1 MKARRILSL
10 VGTFVLAATTLLAAS
25 IDGKWTAEAPGRD
38 GSTMKQT
45 YNFKSD
51 GDKLTGTVSGRMG
64 DAEISD
70 GKIDGDNVSFSV
82 KREMN
87 GNSFIMAYTG
97 IVSGDNLKLKMSTPR
112 GDREITAKRE
122 K

>member
-1 MKARRILSL
+1 MKPRLVLSL
-10 VGTFVLAATTLLAAS
+10 IGALVMAATALLGAS
-25 IDGKWTAEAPGRD
+25 VDGKWTAEAPGRN
-38 GSTMKQT
+38 GNTMKQT
-45 YNFKSD
+45 YTFKSD

-70 GKIDGDNVSFSV
+70 GKIDGDHISFSV

-87 GNSFIMAYTG
+87 GNSFVMSYTG
-97 IVSGDNLKLKMSTPR
+97 TVSGDNLNLKMSTPR

>member
-1 MKARRILSL
+1 M
-10 VGTFVLAATTLLAAS
+10 AATALLGAS
-25 IDGKWTAEAPGRD
+25 VDGKWTAEAPGRN
-38 GSTMKQT
+38 GNTMKQT
-45 YNFKSD
+45 YTFKSD

-70 GKIDGDNVSFSV
+70 GKIDGDHISFSV

-87 GNSFIMAYTG
+87 GNSFVMSYTG
-97 IVSGDNLKLKMSTPR
+97 TVSGDNLNLKMSTPR